1 MVLQR
6 GGAQNQNDSGGIR
19 NRIADTAAVLRYYS
33 VTVTSTSGVM
43 VIL

>member
-1 MVLQR
+1 MVLR
-6 GGAQNQNDSGGIR
+6 DEGKQNPKNSGGIR
-19 NRIADTAAVLRYYS
+19 NRISDTAAVLRYYS